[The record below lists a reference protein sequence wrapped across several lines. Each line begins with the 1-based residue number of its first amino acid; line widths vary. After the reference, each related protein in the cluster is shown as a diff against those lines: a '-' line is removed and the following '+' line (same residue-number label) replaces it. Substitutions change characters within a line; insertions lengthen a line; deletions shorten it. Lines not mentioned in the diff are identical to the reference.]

1 MELRGLAGDAGSVED
16 SARSALIAINKD
28 INEGKNLSIITA
40 AGLVCTKAVLFSEKL
55 DGGVDDIS
63 KDTIGKIIQTTKNV
77 ADSRRNMTVEGGMA
91 APQGAEPAVLLT
103 DTANTRLKAK
113 ACGVPAISI
122 TTLMMYIRQLRP
134 NGSRED
140 EA

>member
-1 MELRGLAGDAGSVED
+1 MELSWLAGDAGSVGD
-16 SARSALIAINKD
+16 SARSALIAIKKV
-28 INEGKNLSIITA
+28 INEGENLRIITA
-40 AGLVCTKAVLFSEKL
+40 EGLVCTKAVFSEKF
-55 DGGVDDIS
+55 DGGVDDDS
-63 KDTIGKIIQTTKNV
+63 KDTFGEIIQTTKNV

-91 APQGAEPAVLLT
+91 APQGAEPAMLLT
-103 DTANTRLKAK
+103 DTANTRVKAN
-113 ACGVPAISI
+113 AYGVPAISI